1 MFEQLRKDYR
11 KTVMKTLCVT
21 SRSCSVLLD
30 PEGLYEAREK
40 RELFLD
46 RERLGEEY
54 RSVTSL
60 FDLEPDTDYTLE
72 SVTDDGTRES
82 LTFRTSK
89 ETCSL
94 NVTDFGAK
102 GDGQT
107 EDTAFLQAAVLCCP
121 EGGRVLIPPGEY
133 VTGPLFLK
141 SHMTLEIADGATLK
155 LLTDR
160 KRFPILPGETPADNP
175 DGEILLGLFEGCA
188 ADGFAAALNGIGVT
202 DTAVIGEGV
211 IDGRA
216 NESDWW
222 TRPKEIRIASRGNLL
237 YTQRCK
243 GMLVQGLTFRNS
255 PSWNL
260 HPAYSE
266 ELDFID
272 IRIQA
277 PWDSPNTDGFD
288 PESCRKV
295 RLLGAEISVG
305 DDCIAIKSGKI
316 DLGRKYRRACED
328 LEIGWC
334 ALLDGHGGVTVGSEM
349 AGGVKRVQAHHCYMK
364 GNDRALR
371 IKTRRDRGK
380 DGVID
385 DIVFRDIRMDEVKM
399 PLVVNSFYFCDTDGK
414 TDRVQSR
421 EKQPV
426 DDTTPEIRTVRF
438 ERVKA
443 KGCKACAAYVM
454 GLPEKPMEHL
464 ELRDCSFSFD
474 PDAQPMV
481 PAMALH
487 VEECCRRGIIARFL
501 RKLTMKGVR
510 MEGFEGEPLETE
522 QVEELSV

>member
-1 MFEQLRKDYR
+1 MEL
-11 KTVMKTLCVT
+11 LCVT
-21 SRSCSVLLD
+21 SRSSSVLLD
-30 PEGLYEAREK
+30 PDGLYEAREK
-40 RELFLD
+40 WELFLNG
-46 RERLGEEY
+46 ERLGEEY

-60 FDLEPDTDYTLE
+60 FDLEPDTDYLLE
-72 SVTDDGTRES
+72 SVTDTGKKES
-82 LTFRTSK
+82 FSFRTRK

-94 NVTDFGAK
+94 DVRNFGAK
-102 GDGQT
+102 GDGRT
-107 EDTAFLQAAVLCCP
+107 EDTAFLQAAILCCP
-121 EGGRVLIPPGEY
+121 EGGRVLVPPGDY
-133 VTGPLFLK
+133 ITGPLFLK
-141 SHMTLEIADGATLK
+141 SHMTLEIADGAALR

-160 KRFPILPGETPADNP
+160 ERFPVFPGHIPADNP

-188 ADGFAAALNGIGVT
+188 TDGFAAALNGIDVT

-216 NESDWW
+216 DEGDWW
-222 TRPKEIRIASRGNLL
+222 IRPKEIRVASRGNLL

-243 GMLVQGLTFRNS
+243 GLLVQGLTFMNS

-260 HPAYSE
+260 HPAFSE

-272 IRIQA
+272 IRVKA

-316 DLGRKYRRACED
+316 GLGRKYRRPCED

-349 AGGVKRVQAHHCYMK
+349 AGGVRKVRAHHCYMK

-380 DGVID
+380 DGVVDNIL
-385 DIVFRDIRMDEVKM
+385 FRDVRMDGVKM
-399 PLVVNSFYFCDTDGK
+399 PLVVNSFYFCDADGK

-421 EKQPV
+421 EKAPV
-426 DDTTPEIRTVRF
+426 DETTPEIGSVCF
-438 ERVKA
+438 ERVEA
-443 KGCKACAAYVM
+443 TGCKACAAYAM
-454 GLPEKPMEHL
+454 GLPEKPMAHL
-464 ELRDCSFSFD
+464 ELRNCSFSFD
-474 PDAQPMV
+474 PEAKPMV
-481 PAMALH
+481 PAMALN

-501 RKLTMKGVR
+501 KKLTLHNVQ
-510 MEGFEGEPLETE
+510 MEGIAGNPLETE
-522 QVEELSV
+522 EVEEIIQE